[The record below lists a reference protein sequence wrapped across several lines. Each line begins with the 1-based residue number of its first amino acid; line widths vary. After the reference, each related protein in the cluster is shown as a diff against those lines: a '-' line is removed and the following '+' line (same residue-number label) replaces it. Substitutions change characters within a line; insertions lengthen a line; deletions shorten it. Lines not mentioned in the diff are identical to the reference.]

1 MDNTDNKLDRTHRDM
16 QDRADVAEAKTRLE
30 ADRATNKAHEFG
42 HDIERNADHAKNV
55 VKEKAAEI
63 KDNIKEKSQQ
73 VNDRIHEKL
82 K

>member
-1 MDNTDNKLDRTHRDM
+1 MDNRDKM
-16 QDRADVAEAKTRLE
+16 DQTRKEMHDRADVAEAKTRLE

-55 VKEKAAEI
+55 VKEKATEV